1 MTKLTNEISK
11 QTILTLLQN
20 LQDPHTGLDLA
31 TSEALHHQEFNAE
44 KNQLTLSFRMNYPM
58 AGYRSQFIEKIKNE
72 THRHFSSLNLNI
84 NIDDINVEITTKIH
98 SHHVQ
103 KGLKPLKN
111 VKNTIAVAS
120 GKGGVG
126 KSTTAINLALS
137 LLAEGAKV
145 GVLDADIYG
154 PSLPTMLG
162 IHQRPDTKDNK
173 RIIPLQSHGLQ
184 TMSMGYLIEEQTAM
198 VWRGPMVSSALQQL
212 ALETEWQD
220 LDYLIIDF
228 PPGTGDIQLTLA
240 QKIPVSAALI
250 VTTPQ
255 DIALMDAVR
264 ALNMFRKLDIP
275 VLGVVEN
282 MSLHICS
289 ECGHADPIFGN
300 HGGEEMARQFQIP
313 LLGKL
318 PLERRIR
325 ESMDCG
331 RPIVVAEPGSE
342 TTKLYREIA
351 RKLAA
356 KLSLQGKY
364 LTSLSSLV
372 VQT

>member
-1 MTKLTNEISK
+1 MNELTNEISK
-11 QTILTLLQN
+11 QAIIDLLLQA
-20 LQDPHTGLDLA
+20 QDPHTGLDLA
-31 TSEALHHQEFNAE
+31 ISENLQHFEFDE
-44 KNQLTLSFRMNYPM
+44 KKQHLTLQFRMGYPL
-58 AGYRSQFIEKIKNE
+58 ATYRSLWIEELESLFK
-72 THRHFSSLNLNI
+72 THFPGKNI
-84 NIDDINVEITTKIH
+84 NIEIATKIYSH
-98 SHHVQ
+98 SVQ

-126 KSTTAINLALS
+126 KSTTAINLALALS
-137 LLAEGAKV
+137 AEGAKV

-154 PSLPTMLG
+154 PSQPTMLG
-162 IHQRPDTKDNK
+162 IHQRPETKDNK
-173 RIIPLQSHGLQ
+173 RLIPLESYGLQ
-184 TMSMGYLIEEQTAM
+184 TMSMGYLIDEETAM

-220 LDYLIIDF
+220 LDYLIIDL

-240 QKIPVSAALI
+240 QKIPVTAAII

-255 DIALMDAVR
+255 DIALIDAVR
-264 ALNMFRKLDIP
+264 ALSMFRKLDIP

-289 ECGHADPIFGN
+289 ECGHPDPIFGSN
-300 HGGEEMARQFQIP
+300 GGKEMAQQFQIP

-318 PLERRIR
+318 PLERGIR
-325 ESMDCG
+325 EYMDAG
-331 RPIVVAEPGSE
+331 KPIVVAEPESASS
-342 TTKLYREIA
+342 KRYREIA

-356 KLSLQGKY
+356 KLSLQSKH
-364 LTSLSSLV
+364 LTSVSSLV
-372 VQT
+372 VEV